1 VQSALH
7 ILGLWALAFVTLGA
21 ALLLLNI
28 FFALIENDIT
38 LHSLGK
44 EAAIA
49 AVAALIEGVSV
60 WVVVTLVPPAY
71 VVFAG
76 RALFIPALLVG
87 IIYKATHLEDWS
99 HYEIFALLLFQL
111 VIAAFGA
118 CLLFGH
124 FSTAFTLLIVFSI
137 CLAVTVAFM
146 KGL

>member
-1 VQSALH
+1 MQSALH
-7 ILGLWALAFVTLGA
+7 IFELWALAFVTLGL
-21 ALLLLNI
+21 ALLLLVV

-49 AVAALIEGVSV
+49 AVAALIEGASV
-60 WVVVTLVPPAY
+60 WVVVTFVPPAY
-71 VVFAG
+71 VAIAG
-76 RALFIPALLVG
+76 RALFIPALVVA
-87 IIYKATHLEDWS
+87 IIYKLTHLEDWS

-124 FSTAFTLLIVFSI
+124 FSAAFTILVVFFI

>member
-1 VQSALH
+1 M
-7 ILGLWALAFVTLGA
+7 TLCL
-21 ALLLLNI
+21 ALLLLAV

-38 LHSLGK
+38 LRSLGS

-49 AVAALIEGVSV
+49 AVAALIEGASV
-60 WVVVTLVPPAY
+60 WVVVTFIPGAY
-71 VVFAG
+71 VPIAG
-76 RALFIPALLVG
+76 RALFIPALIVG
-87 IIYKATHLEDWS
+87 IIYKVTHLEDWS

-111 VIAAFGA
+111 VIAGFGG

-124 FSTAFTLLIVFSI
+124 FSTAFTILVVFFI

>member
-1 VQSALH
+1 MQSALH

-60 WVVVTLVPPAY
+60 WVVVTFVPAAY
-71 VVFAG
+71 VAIAG
-76 RALFIPALLVG
+76 RALFIPALIVG
-87 IIYKATHLEDWS
+87 IIYKVTHLEDWS
-99 HYEIFALLLFQL
+99 HYEIIALLLFQL

-118 CLLFGH
+118 CLFLGH
-124 FSTAFTLLIVFSI
+124 FSAAFIILIAFFI

>member
-1 VQSALH
+1 M
-7 ILGLWALAFVTLGA
+7 TLCL
-21 ALLLLNI
+21 ALLLLAV

-49 AVAALIEGVSV
+49 AVAALIEGASV
-60 WVVVTLVPPAY
+60 WVVVTFVPVAY
-71 VVFAG
+71 VPIAG
-76 RALFIPALLVG
+76 RALFIPALIVG
-87 IIYKATHLEDWS
+87 VIYKVTHLEDWS
-99 HYEIFALLLFQL
+99 RYEIIALLLFQL

-124 FSTAFTLLIVFSI
+124 FSTAFTILIVFFI
-137 CLAVTVAFM
+137 CLAVTVAFI

>member
-1 VQSALH
+1 MQSALH
-7 ILGLWALAFVTLGA
+7 ILELWALALVTLCL
-21 ALLLLNI
+21 ALLLLAI

-49 AVAALIEGVSV
+49 AVAALIEGASV
-60 WVVVTLVPPAY
+60 WVVVTFVPAAY
-71 VVFAG
+71 VAIAG
-76 RALFIPALLVG
+76 RALFIPALIVG
-87 IIYKATHLEDWS
+87 IIYKVTHLEDWS
-99 HYEIFALLLFQL
+99 HYEIIALLLFQL

-124 FSTAFTLLIVFSI
+124 FSTAFTILIVFFI

>member
-1 VQSALH
+1 MLPALH
-7 ILGLWALAFVTLGA
+7 ILALWALSFVTLGL
-21 ALLLLNI
+21 ALLLLAV
-28 FFALIENDIT
+28 FFGLIENDIT

-49 AVAALIEGVSV
+49 AVAALVEGASV
-60 WVVVTLVPPAY
+60 WVVVTFVPPAY
-71 VVFAG
+71 VAIAG
-76 RALFIPALLVG
+76 RALFVPALVVAV
-87 IIYKATHLEDWS
+87 IYKLTHLEDWS

-111 VIAAFGA
+111 IIAGFGT

-124 FSTAFTLLIVFSI
+124 FSAAFTILVVFFI

>member
-1 VQSALH
+1 MF
-7 ILGLWALAFVTLGA
+7 WALAIVTLCLT
-21 ALLLLNI
+21 LLLLAV
-28 FFALIENDIT
+28 FFALIENDLT

-60 WVVVTLVPPAY
+60 WAVVTIVPQAY
-71 VVFAG
+71 VATAG
-76 RALFIPALLVG
+76 RALFIPAIIVG
-87 IIYKATHLEDWS
+87 IIYKVTHLEDWS
-99 HYEIFALLLFQL
+99 HYEILALLLFQL
-111 VIAAFGA
+111 VIATFGA

-124 FSTAFTLLIVFSI
+124 FAAAFTILVVFSI